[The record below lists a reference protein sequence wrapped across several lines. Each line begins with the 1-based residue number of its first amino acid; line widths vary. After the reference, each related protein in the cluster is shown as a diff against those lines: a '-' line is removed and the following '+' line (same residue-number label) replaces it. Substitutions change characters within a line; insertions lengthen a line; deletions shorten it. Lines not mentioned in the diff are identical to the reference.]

1 MGDRVC
7 SCLQSSNKKIFK
19 ATSTPWR
26 LSRVSQV
33 SETFLHLKSCVPV
46 EAAPSLGHS
55 GWFSSCSGIMM
66 LHLMWSTSLLSFFF
80 VFLSSFCVYVK
91 EFPCVHGQAWTGSA
105 PGINYI
111 GVHSSLLWNYLVFAR
126 YNLFMGGVIVITKGA
141 GR

>member
-46 EAAPSLGHS
+46 EAALSLGQS
-55 GWFSSCSGIMM
+55 VWFSSCLGITM
-66 LHLMWSTSLLSFFF
+66 LHLMLSTSLLSFFF
-80 VFLSSFCVYVK
+80 VFLLSVYVK
-91 EFPCVHGQAWTGSA
+91 EFPSVRGQAWTGSA